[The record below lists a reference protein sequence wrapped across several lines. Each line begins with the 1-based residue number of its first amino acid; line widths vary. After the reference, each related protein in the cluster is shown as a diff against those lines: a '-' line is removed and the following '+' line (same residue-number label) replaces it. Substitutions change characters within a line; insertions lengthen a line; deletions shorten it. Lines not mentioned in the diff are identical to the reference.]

1 MKQHRFAR
9 TEMLIG
15 TENLEKLKNSAVI
28 VFGVGGVGSY
38 SVEALARAG
47 VGRLRLVDFDDICLT
62 NSNRQ
67 LHALKNT
74 VGKIK
79 VDVMAERVKLIN
91 PHIEVEAVKE
101 FYTIEN
107 GEELLSGEFDYVIDA
122 IDTITAKLHL
132 IETCVKRG
140 TKVISSMGAG
150 NKLRPELLEI
160 VDISKTS
167 FCPLARVMRKE
178 LRKRGIVKGVEVVY
192 SQEFPRKPIMEGDC
206 KNNCICP
213 GGDGHCTKKR
223 QIPGSISFVPSTV
236 GLLMAGRVVNRIIG
250 EID

>member
-1 MKQHRFAR
+1 
-9 TEMLIG
+9 MLIG
-15 TENLEKLKNSAVI
+15 SEKYNIIKQSSVI
-28 VFGVGGVGSY
+28 IFGVGGVGSY
-38 SVEALARAG
+38 SAEALARAG
-47 VGRLRLVDFDDICLT
+47 IGRLRLVDFDDICLT

-74 VGKIK
+74 IGKIK
-79 VDVMAERVKLIN
+79 VDVMAERLKLIN
-91 PHIEVEAVKE
+91 PDIEVEAVKE
-101 FYTIEN
+101 FYTPEN
-107 GEELLSGEFDYVIDA
+107 GEGLLSGDFHYVIDA
-122 IDTITAKLHL
+122 IDTISSKLHL
-132 IETCVKRG
+132 IETCVKKG
-140 TKVISSMGAG
+140 IPVISSMGAG

-160 VDISKTS
+160 ADIADTS

-192 SQEFPRKPIMEGDC
+192 SQEFPRKPVMEGDC
-206 KNNCICP
+206 KSNCICP

-236 GLLMAGRVVNRIIG
+236 GLLMAGRVVNKLIG